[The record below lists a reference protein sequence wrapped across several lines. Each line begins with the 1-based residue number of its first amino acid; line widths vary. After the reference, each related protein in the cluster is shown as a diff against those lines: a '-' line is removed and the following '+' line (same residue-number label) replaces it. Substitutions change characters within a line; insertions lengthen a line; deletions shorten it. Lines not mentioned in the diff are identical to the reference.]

1 VVFLI
6 AWGWYRSKNSA
17 GEEIRKMSQEEE
29 EEEKGRKRRT

>member
-6 AWGWYRSKNSA
+6 AWGWYRNKNSE

-29 EEEKGRKRRT
+29 EEKGRKKRT

>member
-6 AWGWYRSKNSA
+6 PWGWYGKKNSE

-29 EEEKGRKRRT
+29 EKGRKRRT

>member
-6 AWGWYRSKNSA
+6 AWGWYRNKNSE

-29 EEEKGRKRRT
+29 EEEKGRKKRT

>member
-6 AWGWYRSKNSA
+6 AWGWYRNKNSA

-29 EEEKGRKRRT
+29 EKGRKRRT